1 MCNFMT
7 TQIDHNKLLKKIA
20 KERLKPYGIFQQGQ
34 SQTFLYDRGWF
45 TIVIEFQPSSWSKGT
60 YLNIGVDFNFYPR
73 DYFAFGYGYRE
84 KGFEEFKDEEQFKKL
99 VNELCELTIKRV
111 QELEQKFIDVWT
123 ALKTMN
129 KEKSD
134 DTLRIYEVAVLNIL
148 TSNFDKARKQFSQ
161 VSKSKCEY
169 DWEIERKKVADE
181 LIDWL
186 HEIPMDL
193 DKIQNLINKIRQLK
207 KLPIVTLDN
216 LTERKTTPNSTLP
229 KAGRMWLKKLFGS
242 E

>member
-1 MCNFMT
+1 MT

-34 SQTFLYDRGWF
+34 SRTFLYDKGWW
-45 TIVIEFQPSSWSKGT
+45 TIVIEFQPSSYSKGT

-84 KGFEEFKDEEQFKKL
+84 KGFEEFNDEEQFNKL
-99 VNELCELTIKRV
+99 VNELCKLTIKRV
-111 QELEQKFIDVWT
+111 QELEQKFTDVWT
-123 ALKTMN
+123 AQKTAD
-129 KEKSD
+129 KEKAD
-134 DTLRIYEVAVLNIL
+134 NTWIIYEVAILNIL
-148 TSNFDKARKQFSQ
+148 TSNFDEARKRLFQ
-161 VSKSKCEY
+161 VSKTKCEY

-181 LIDWL
+181 LLDWL
-186 HEIPMDL
+186 KEKPGDL
-193 DKIQNLINKIRQLK
+193 DKIENLINKTRQLK
-207 KLPIVTLDN
+207 KLPTVTLHN

-229 KAGRMWLKKLFGS
+229 KAGRLWLKKLFRS

>member
-1 MCNFMT
+1 MT

-20 KERLKPYGIFQQGQ
+20 KERLKSYGIFQHGQ
-34 SQTFLYDRGWF
+34 SRTFLYDRGWF

-84 KGFEEFKDEEQFKKL
+84 NGFEGFKDEEQFNKL

-123 ALKTMN
+123 ALKTAD
-129 KEKSD
+129 KEKAD
-134 DTLRIYEVAVLNIL
+134 DTWRIYEVAVLNIL
-148 TSNFDKARKQFSQ
+148 TSNFDKARKQLSQ

-186 HEIPMDL
+186 QERPIDL
-193 DKIQNLINKIRQLK
+193 DKIENLINRTRQLK

-216 LTERKTTPNSTLP
+216 LTERKITPNSTLP
-229 KAGRMWLKKLFGS
+229 KGRMWLKKLFGS

>member
-1 MCNFMT
+1 MT

-20 KERLKPYGIFQQGQ
+20 KERLKPYEIVQQGQ
-34 SQTFLYDRGWF
+34 SRTFLYDRGWF

-84 KGFEEFKDEEQFKKL
+84 KGFEEFKDEEQFNKL

-111 QELEQKFIDVWT
+111 QELEQKFTDLWT
-123 ALKTMN
+123 ALKTVE
-129 KEKSD
+129 KEKAD
-134 DTLRIYEVAVLNIL
+134 DTWRIYEVAILNIL
-148 TSNFDKARKQFSQ
+148 TSNFDKARKQLFQ
-161 VSKSKCEY
+161 VSKTNCEY

-181 LIDWL
+181 LLDWL
-186 HEIPMDL
+186 KEKPRDL
-193 DKIQNLINKIRQLK
+193 DKIENLINKTRQLK
-207 KLPIVTLDN
+207 KLPTVTLDN
-216 LTERKTTPNSTLP
+216 LNERKTTHNSTMP
-229 KAGRMWLKKLFGS
+229 KAGRLWLKKLFGS